1 MMYQKYDKENYII
14 GNSNINAWN
23 AGEAAI
29 NNLGIQSNPL
39 IFYGASGSG
48 KTHLSRILLNQAK
61 KDGRTVSHLSAME
74 FIDNLVTALFKQAED
89 DFRHEL
95 LDYDVL
101 IIDDLQHF
109 VGRIGCQGELQ
120 LIIDGRLAQ
129 GKQTVITSI
138 EHPKT
143 LDWKNKQL
151 ESRLFS
157 GLNIEM
163 KLADET
169 MQKQILAKRLEE
181 ANVSIR
187 SEEIAKAI
195 ESTGGNGWLIEGV
208 AKQLINNI
216 RQEEYSGAKNE

>member
-1 MMYQKYDKENYII
+1 MMYQKYNKENYII

-29 NNLGIQSNPL
+29 KNLGIQSNPL
-39 IFYGASGSG
+39 VFYGASGSG

-120 LIIDGRLAQ
+120 LIID
-129 GKQTVITSI
+129 
-138 EHPKT
+138 
-143 LDWKNKQL
+143 
-151 ESRLFS
+151 
-157 GLNIEM
+157 
-163 KLADET
+163 
-169 MQKQILAKRLEE
+169 
-181 ANVSIR
+181 
-187 SEEIAKAI
+187 
-195 ESTGGNGWLIEGV
+195 
-208 AKQLINNI
+208 
-216 RQEEYSGAKNE
+216 